1 MAIDLN
7 ESGEHEDGAVE
18 ETMVEEE
25 ILACQ
30 FASWFPTCS
39 GSNQGFSWVPPSGSR
54 CFQRDPQVQGCDL
67 QERDPPTLRKF
78 HQIPPG

>member
-25 ILACQ
+25 VLACQ

-39 GSNQGFSWVPPSGSR
+39 GSSQGLSCANPSYRLQMCPERSRGS
-54 CFQRDPQVQGCDL
+54 G
-67 QERDPPTLRKF
+67 T
-78 HQIPPG
+78 